1 MTMPLMETELQA
13 HDTCVTDL
21 LAFLDASPT
30 PWHAVDEMQRRLV
43 AAGFRLLQEQDAWQL
58 EPGAAYVVT
67 RGGGALAAFVV
78 GGGVLAEEGFRLT
91 GAHTDSPGL
100 RVKPRGEHAKGGML
114 RVGVEIYG
122 GPILATWADRELG
135 LAGRLSLK
143 DAAAPGGVATRNVRL
158 DRALLRLANAAIH
171 LNREVNNKGL
181 VLDKQEELP
190 LLLAAEEG
198 MPDGGLL
205 RGMLAEAADVDPG
218 RILGFD
224 LCAMDLQPAA
234 LWGPSQ
240 EYIASGRLDNLAM
253 CHSSLLAVQE
263 AASHA
268 AELRGVALALCF
280 DHEEVGSQS
289 ASGADGS
296 ILPDLLER
304 IHEALGGGREAFLRA
319 CARSFLVSADM
330 AHALHPN
337 YQRLYEP
344 HHQVF
349 LNQGPVIKLNSNLR
363 YTTDGP
369 GAARFTRVCEDAGVP
384 VQRYVHRTD
393 LPCGS
398 TIGPMAS
405 ARMGIA
411 AVDVGNPMLS
421 MHSAR
426 ESAGALDPLWM
437 ATALGHF
444 LRHG

>member
-1 MTMPLMETELQA
+1 MTTPLSESALQA
-13 HDTCVTDL
+13 HEACAADL

-30 PWHAVDEMQRRLV
+30 PWHAVEEMKRRLA
-43 AAGFRLLQEQDAWQL
+43 AAGFALLREEDAWQL
-58 EPGAAYVVT
+58 RPGGAYMVE
-67 RGGGALAAFVV
+67 RGGGALAAFVA
-78 GGGVLAEEGFRLT
+78 GQGSLAEEGFRLM

-100 RVKPRGEHAKGGML
+100 RVKPKGEHAKGGML
-114 RVGVEIYG
+114 RLGVEIYG
-122 GPILATWADRELG
+122 GPILATWTDRELG
-135 LAGRLSLK
+135 LAGRVSVK
-143 DAAAPGGVATRNVRL
+143 DPAAPGGVSQRLVRV

-190 LLLAAEEG
+190 LLLAVEESL
-198 MPDGGLL
+198 PDGGLL
-205 RGMLAEAADVDPG
+205 RGLLAQAADVDPA
-218 RILGFD
+218 RILAFD
-224 LCAMDLQPAA
+224 MCAIDLQPAT
-234 LWGPSQ
+234 LWGAS
-240 EYIASGRLDNLAM
+240 EEFIASGRLDNLAM
-253 CHSSLLAVQE
+253 CHAGLLAVLAAARE
-263 AASHA
+263 AD
-268 AELRGVALALCF
+268 ELRGVALSLFF

-289 ASGADGS
+289 TSGADGS
-296 ILPDLLER
+296 FLPDVLER

-344 HHQVF
+344 QHQVF

-369 GAARFTRVCEDAGVP
+369 GAARFMRICADAGVP

-421 MHSAR
+421 MHSVR

-437 ATALGHF
+437 AQALGHF
-444 LRHG
+444 LRRG

>member
-1 MTMPLMETELQA
+1 MTLSLTEAQLQA
-13 HDTCVTDL
+13 HEACTASL
-21 LAFLDASPT
+21 LSFLDAAPT
-30 PWHAVDEMQRRLV
+30 PWHAVLEMRRRL
-43 AAGFRLLQEQDAWQL
+43 AGAGFQPLREGDAWQL
-58 EPGAAYVVT
+58 EPGKAYLVE

-78 GGGVLAEEGFRLT
+78 GQGALAEEGFRLM

-114 RVGVEIYG
+114 RLGVEVYG
-122 GPILATWADRELG
+122 GPILATWTDRELG
-135 LAGRLSLK
+135 LAGRLSVK
-143 DAAAPGGVATRNVRL
+143 DAGSPGSLSQRLVRL
-158 DRALLRLANAAIH
+158 DRALLRMANAAIH

-190 LLLAAEEG
+190 LLLAAEESL
-198 MPDGGLL
+198 PDGGLL
-205 RGMLAEAADVDPG
+205 RGLLAQAANVEPAQ
-218 RILGFD
+218 ILAWD
-224 LCAMDLQPAA
+224 LCAVDLQPAA
-234 LWGPSQ
+234 LWGASQ
-240 EYIASGRLDNLAM
+240 EFIASGRLDNLAM
-253 CHSSLLAVQE
+253 CHAGLEAVL
-263 AASHA
+263 AASQQA
-268 AELRGVALALCF
+268 SQVRGVAVALFF

-289 ASGADGS
+289 PTGADGS
-296 ILPDLLER
+296 LLPDLLER

-319 CARSFLVSADM
+319 CAHSFLISADM

-337 YQRLYEP
+337 YLRLYEP
-344 HHQVF
+344 QHQVF

-369 GAARFTRVCEDAGVP
+369 GAARFARICDEAQVP

-421 MHSAR
+421 MHSVR

-437 ATALGHF
+437 GRALGHF
-444 LRHG
+444 LIHG